1 MIEKELKNYLME
13 RFPTENEECEW
24 KDFSNLRH
32 YVRGKEGEDII
43 SYISAISNMEGGFL
57 IIGIEDKT
65 FNVVG
70 IKDFASFTK
79 ENIKKSFLDSCTNLN
94 TEGMNITEL
103 ITDDTKKIVWIISI
117 PKHKNRLP
125 IYAHKKAWQRVGDSL
140 LQMRPERLDSILTET
155 LSQDDWSAEI
165 IPDATIDDLDETAI
179 AKARIEYKERNPKY
193 QDEVD
198 NWDNIKFLD
207 KAKITTQGKITRTA
221 MILLGKEESEHF
233 LGSCVKIL
241 WDLRAL
247 DNQSKDYKIFSI
259 PFLLTIDEVY
269 AKIRNLIYRYMP
281 DGTLYPDEILRY
293 DPFNIREPL
302 NNAIAHQDYTK
313 KARINVIEF
322 DDDHLV
328 FSNLGSFLPKSVEF
342 VVLSD
347 TPQEYYR
354 NPFLVEAMK
363 TLNMIET
370 QGGGIKKMYNFQ
382 KKRYF
387 PMPDYDFADGRVK
400 VTITGK
406 IINEDFSRILSRN
419 PNMGLEEIIILDK
432 VQKRKSL
439 SDEEIIQ
446 LRKLKFIEGRKPN
459 IYLSKIVIDP
469 LNDDGLKAEYI
480 HNKGFD
486 DSHFKDMILEYLRK
500 FGSAK
505 RSAIDTLIIPKL
517 SAVLS
522 EEQKKRKVGN
532 LLLTLRIENK
542 IKTTMSREWILVE
555 F

>member
-1 MIEKELKNYLME
+1 MKEHNLKSILHNLLQLE
-13 RFPTENEECEW
+13 AENEIVE
-24 KDFSNLRH
+24 F
-32 YVRGKEGEDII
+32 KE
-43 SYISAISNMEGGFL
+43 A
-57 IIGIEDKT
+57 
-65 FNVVG
+65 
-70 IKDFASFTK
+70 
-79 ENIKKSFLDSCTNLN
+79 KKSFDFEKLGKYFSALSNEANLLNKNCAWLVFGVENKKHKIVGTNYRITRGDLDNLKKEIADATSN
-94 TEGMNITEL
+94 RITFVEIHEVQMTEGRVVMFQ
-103 ITDDTKKIVWIISI
+103 I
-117 PKHKNRLP
+117 PPAPKGIPVSFNGHFYGRD
-125 IYAHKKAWQRVGDSL
+125 GESL
-140 LQMRPERLDSILTET
+140 VPLNVEEFERIR
-155 LSQDDWSAEI
+155 SQNTNNDWSAEI
-165 IPDATIDDLDETAI
+165 IPYATIDDLDEMAI
-179 AKARIEYKERNPKY
+179 AKARIEFKKRNPKY

-198 NWDNIKFLD
+198 NWDNVKFLD
-207 KAKITTQGKITRTA
+207 KAKITTQGNITRTA

-247 DNQSKDYKIFSI
+247 DNQSKDHKVFSI

-347 TPQEYYR
+347 TPQESYR

-400 VTITGK
+400 VIITGK
-406 IINEDFSRILSRN
+406 IINEDFARILSRN
-419 PNMGLEEIIILDK
+419 PNMGLEEIIMLDK
-432 VQKRKSL
+432 VQKKKSL
-439 SDEEIIQ
+439 TDEEIIQ
-446 LRKLKFIEGRKPN
+446 LKKTKFIEGRKPN
-459 IYLSKIVIDP
+459 IYLSKIVIEPTKDP
-469 LNDDGLKAEYI
+469 KLKADYI
-480 HNKGFD
+480 KNRGLDDQFLKKYIFDYIKMGKVSKKDIDKFIWGKLPDVLDDNK
-486 DSHFKDMILEYLRK
+486 
-500 FGSAK
+500 
-505 RSAIDTLIIPKL
+505 
-517 SAVLS
+517 
-522 EEQKKRKVGN
+522 KK
-532 LLLTLRIENK
+532 NK
-542 IKTTMSREWILVE
+542 IKNILQELRKEEKILSSQYGYWEIVD
-555 F
+555 